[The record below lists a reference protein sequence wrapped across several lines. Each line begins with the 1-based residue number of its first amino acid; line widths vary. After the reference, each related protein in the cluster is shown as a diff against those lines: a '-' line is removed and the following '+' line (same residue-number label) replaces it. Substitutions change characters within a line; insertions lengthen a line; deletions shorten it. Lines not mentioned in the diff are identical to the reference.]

1 MAKTPRKSA
10 PGKKTAAA
18 MRQAMRGED
27 ERPAQTPE
35 AAAAPVDAAQPA
47 AQPAPGDDIDKSLEG
62 YELPHRPTKPLTV
75 SDEVAIEISE
85 MNKWFG
91 DFHVLKG
98 INLTI
103 YKGERIVV
111 CGPSGSGKSTL
122 IRCINRLEE
131 HQSGQI
137 IVDGI
142 ELTDDLRRI
151 DEIRREVGMVFQ
163 HFNLFPHLTVLENC
177 SLAPIWVRKMPKAE
191 AEELAM
197 QYLER
202 VKIPEQALK
211 YPGQLSGGQQ
221 QRVAIARS
229 LCMNPRIM
237 LFDEPTSAL
246 DPEMIKEVLE
256 VMVDL
261 AESGMTMLVV
271 THEMGFARQ
280 VANRVIFM
288 DEGQIVEQNEPEEF
302 FHNPKSDRTKLFLS
316 QILH

>member
-1 MAKTPRKSA
+1 MAKEPQTK
-10 PGKKTAAA
+10 PGKKAAAA

-27 ERPAQTPE
+27 ERPVETPA
-35 AAAAPVDAAQPA
+35 AAAAPVEAAQPA
-47 AQPAPGDDIDKSLEG
+47 AGGDIDKALEG
-62 YELPHRPTKPLTV
+62 YELPHRPKKPLTV
-75 SDEVAIEISE
+75 SSEVAIEIKD

-91 DFHVLKG
+91 DFHVLKD
-98 INLTI
+98 IDLTI
-103 YKGERIVV
+103 HKGERIVV

-131 HQSGQI
+131 HQSGSI

-142 ELTDDLRRI
+142 ELTDDLKRI

-191 AEELAM
+191 AEDLAM

-202 VKIPEQALK
+202 VKIPEQANK

-261 AESGMTMLVV
+261 AESGMTMLCV

-288 DEGQIVEQNEPEEF
+288 DQGQIVEQNEPEEF
-302 FHNPKSDRTKLFLS
+302 FHNPRSERTKLFLS